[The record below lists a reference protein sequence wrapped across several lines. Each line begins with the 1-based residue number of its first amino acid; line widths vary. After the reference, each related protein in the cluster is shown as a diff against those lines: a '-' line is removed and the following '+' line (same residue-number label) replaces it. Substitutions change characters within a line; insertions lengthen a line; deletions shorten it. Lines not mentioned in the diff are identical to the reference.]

1 MQGPIGS
8 EAPTAPGAIDGAI
21 GAAGLAQER
30 ALLAVVALSTML
42 APLNSTMIAVALP
55 RIMAEFGA
63 HATSA
68 GWLVTSYLIVMAALQ
83 PVAGKLGDRLGR
95 RPLILGGLLGFG
107 LASLGSAFAPNLPA
121 LIALRSL
128 QAIAGAL
135 ALPNGAALLR
145 EVIPTARRGRSSGI
159 VGSAVSLAAAAGPPL
174 GGLLVGAAG
183 WRAIFF
189 VNLLLA
195 FPALLL
201 GWQAIPRHRRSPVRR
216 QFDLAGALL
225 LSGVLIGTAALLMLG
240 TRLTDRSAIWASG
253 AALAAGLVVFVRRE
267 LKHPDPVLQ
276 LLLFRNRAFA
286 AANGAIAL
294 SNLAMYVT
302 LLVLPVWLAEQA
314 GWGSAAVGLVLVALS
329 ATSVVFAPV
338 GGRLTDRYGR
348 RWPAVAGIGLLGAGL
363 LPLAQA
369 AWAGTTP
376 GAAALIGGLSLAG
389 IGLGLSGAGLQL
401 TAVETVGPSEAGVA
415 SGAFSTSRYLG
426 SIVGSSALAAMLGPG
441 HTVASYAAI
450 FAMVIVAAIGATVV
464 SLALRD
470 WPST

>member
-8 EAPTAPGAIDGAI
+8 ERPAAPGAIDSAI

-30 ALLAVVALSTML
+30 ALLATVALSTML

-55 RIMAEFGA
+55 QIMAEFGA
-63 HATSA
+63 QATSA

-95 RPLILGGLLGFG
+95 RRLILGGLLGFG
-107 LASLGSAFAPNLPA
+107 LASLSSAFAPNLPV

-145 EVIPTARRGRSSGI
+145 EVIPTARRGSSSGM

-174 GGLLVGAAG
+174 GGLLVGAVG
-183 WRAIFF
+183 WRGIFF
-189 VNLLLA
+189 VNLLLV

-201 GWQAIPRHRRSPVRR
+201 GWQAIPRRRRSAGR
-216 QFDLAGALL
+216 QRFDLAGSLL
-225 LSGVLIGTAALLMLG
+225 LSGLLIGMAALLMLG
-240 TRLTDRSAIWASG
+240 TRLMNPSAIWASG
-253 AALAAGLVVFVRRE
+253 AALAAGLVMFVRRE
-267 LKHPDPVLQ
+267 LQHPDPVLQ

-302 LLVLPVWLAEQA
+302 LLALPVWLTEQA

-338 GGRLTDRYGR
+338 GGRLADRYGR
-348 RWPAVAGIGLLGAGL
+348 RWPAVAGIGLLSAGL
-363 LPLAQA
+363 LPLALA
-369 AWAGTTP
+369 AWAGSTP

-401 TAVETVGPSEAGVA
+401 TAIETVGPGEAGVA

-426 SIVGSSALAAMLGPG
+426 SIVGSSVLAAMLGPG
-441 HTVASYAAI
+441 HTAASYAAI
-450 FAMVIVAAIGATVV
+450 FAMVIAAAIGATVA